1 MFLKEY
7 QKRALDRVGEF
18 VEALAEW
25 RGKAEKARE
34 VDPELT
40 FDWVRR
46 AWEKTVPARPYLPR
60 ADGRGEPLPSFC
72 LKVPTGGGKTLLAVK
87 VIDRVNTR
95 YRRRQTGLV
104 LWVVPST
111 QIYAQTLRAL
121 KDRDH
126 PYRQQLDVASA
137 GRTRVLEKTSGFGP
151 RDVAER
157 LCVLLLML
165 PSANRETKEQLR
177 MFRDAGGFDRFFPPD
192 DDAGAQR
199 ALKARVPNLDVFESG
214 GAWGG
219 AVKTSLGNALR
230 LLRPLV
236 VLDEGHKAYSRN
248 ARATLEGFNP
258 CLVVEL
264 SATPPK
270 GANVLVEISGRELL
284 AEEMIKL
291 DLHVTNKASAGWQDA
306 LLAAVERREA
316 LEEAAREH
324 EAGGGVHVRPICLVQ
339 VERTGRDQRRA
350 GVVHADDA
358 RDYLLRHPR
367 IAPEHVAV
375 KTSARDELKEVDE
388 AGGLLGRDCPVRY
401 VITKQALQ
409 EGWDCSF
416 AYVLAILTNPGSKS
430 ALTQLVGRILRQPY
444 AAKTRVAA
452 LDESYVFCYR
462 RRGADLLNEVRRGFG
477 LEGLHDL
484 EGRIVSDGD
493 DAAAGAPLV
502 TRQRERYRRAAA
514 GLVLPAFMIRDGGG
528 WRLVRYEA
536 DILSRVPWDEADV
549 SPLFDLELGAGD
561 ALGAGDRDLEL
572 RVGLDAPALDAAG
585 IDGEGAAAGDFPA
598 GVAGAGGSGAS
609 AEADAAPAR
618 GSRLAARRDQDRALR
633 GAAGAA
639 PADGSGASAAAGAA
653 PTGGADGAD
662 ASARAALPGGPTAAA
677 GAGADAALPG
687 GPTAAAGADAD
698 GDSDGADG
706 IDYRFA
712 AAHLLGAVPNPWRA
726 MAAARRVFEALLRK
740 HPRARVAANYVFVL
754 EALRRQL
761 EKERDRLS
769 RQVFSA
775 LLDAGTMR
783 FLVVADD
790 LRFNRLPQRIEAPAA
805 RRANRE
811 DGGQYERN
819 LFDLTT
825 EEELNGLENKVAT
838 YLDTQARLFFWYR
851 NRSRKDYFVQGWKPR
866 RIYADFVLTLK
877 PDEPGVGDEFHRVF
891 VMETKGA
898 HLGHSEDT
906 DYKRSVFDVCSEH
919 ARKAD
924 WAEFVPAMRNKVVRF
939 EIVDEAEWEQRLNA
953 LLAG

>member
-1 MFLKEY
+1 MLLKEY

-18 VEALAEW
+18 VERLAEW
-25 RGKAEKARE
+25 REKAKKARE

-40 FDWVRR
+40 FDWARR
-46 AWEKTVPARPYLPR
+46 AWEKTAPTRAYLR
-60 ADGRGEPLPSFC
+60 RTNGLGEPLPTFC

-87 VIDRVNTR
+87 VIDCVNTR

-104 LWVVPST
+104 LWIVPTT

-137 GRTRVLEKTSGFGP
+137 GRTLVLEKTSGFGP
-151 RDVAER
+151 RDVRER

-192 DDAGAQR
+192 GDADAHR
-199 ALKARVPNLDVFESG
+199 ALTARVPNLDTFERAG
-214 GAWGG
+214 GVWGG
-219 AVKTSLGNALR
+219 QVKTSLGNALR
-230 LLRPLV
+230 LLRPLI

-258 CLVVEL
+258 CMVVEL

-291 DLHVTNKASAGWQDA
+291 DLHVTNKANAGWQDA

-316 LEEAAREH
+316 LEAAARAH
-324 EAGGGVHVRPICLVQ
+324 EADTGVHVRPICLVQ

-358 RDYLLRHPR
+358 RDYLLRHPG
-367 IAPEHVAV
+367 IAAEHVAV

-388 AGGLLGRDCPVRY
+388 AGGLLARDCPVRFI
-401 VITKQALQ
+401 ITKQALQ

-430 ALTQLVGRILRQPY
+430 ALTQLVGRILRQPH

-484 EGRIVSDGD
+484 EGRIVADGD
-493 DAAAGAPLV
+493 DAPSGAPVV

-514 GLVLPAFMIRDGGG
+514 GLVLPAFMIREDGR
-528 WRLVRYEA
+528 WRLVQYEA

-549 SPLFDLELGAGD
+549 SPLFDLEPGP
-561 ALGAGDRDLEL
+561 GDRDVEL
-572 RVGLDAPALDAAG
+572 RAGLDAHALDAVG
-585 IDGEGAAAGDFPA
+585 SVAAGGAPGAGAEA
-598 GVAGAGGSGAS
+598 GVAGAG
-609 AEADAAPAR
+609 AE
-618 GSRLAARRDQDRALR
+618 
-633 GAAGAA
+633 
-639 PADGSGASAAAGAA
+639 
-653 PTGGADGAD
+653 TGGG
-662 ASARAALPGGPTAAA
+662 TTA
-677 GAGADAALPG
+677 GAGVEAG
-687 GPTAAAGADAD
+687 GD
-698 GDSDGADG
+698 GG
-706 IDYRFA
+706 IDYLFA
-712 AAHLLGAVPNPWRA
+712 ANHLLDAMPNPWRGA
-726 MAAARRVFEALLRK
+726 EAARRVFDALLKK
-740 HPRARVAANYVFVL
+740 HPRDKVVANYLFVL
-754 EALRRQL
+754 EELRRQL

-769 RQVFSA
+769 RQVFA
-775 LLDAGTMR
+775 DLLAAGTMR

-790 LRFNRLPQRIEAPAA
+790 LRFNRLPRKIEAPPG

-819 LFDLTT
+819 LFDVTT
-825 EEELNGLENKVAT
+825 EEELTGLENKVAT

-877 PDEPGVGDEFHRVF
+877 PDEPGVDDEYHRVF

-898 HLGHSEDT
+898 HLGRSEDT

-924 WAEFVPAMRNKVVRF
+924 WAEFVPAMRNKVMRF
-939 EIVDEAEWEQRLNA
+939 EIVDEEEWEQRLNA